1 MFLKKLIVILR
12 LGDGKKY
19 KNELGFKSNR
29 VDINMS
35 FFWFSEPKSQA
46 QPKATVRK
54 TVDIQPTPVVTPSP
68 VLEPECCKVESH
80 RQVEHERE
88 HAHEYEREPEPELRI
103 SQPEPEVS
111 PFVST
116 RSVPTADAFTQVH
129 ITHRPKKRVDL
140 TVEIPVCK
148 SVSISDACTPVLS
161 AYNSP
166 RYDVQFQRE
175 PEPENPYE
183 DLWPCSEPCTPT
195 SASTRRSEEEF
206 KLQTTIHHL
215 ENLFRKGLYHHVK
228 AVHQGV
234 FKDTVLH
241 GGHVAAPDREDLDAR
256 ENIHLFTPTSRNQV
270 IEIQHKYVE
279 LVAESR
285 KFHER
290 LEVLTGQLGDL
301 TLNF

>member
-1 MFLKKLIVILR
+1 MFLKKLNVILR
-12 LGDGKKY
+12 LGNGKKY

-35 FFWFSEPKSQA
+35 FFWFSEPKP
-46 QPKATVRK
+46 QPKAPVRK
-54 TVDIQPTPVVTPSP
+54 TVEIQPTPVAAPSSVAS
-68 VLEPECCKVESH
+68 VLEPERKVDSH
-80 RQVEHERE
+80 RQVE
-88 HAHEYEREPEPELRI
+88 
-103 SQPEPEVS
+103 PEPEVKVPQS
-111 PFVST
+111 QVEPPPSVST
-116 RSVPTADAFTQVH
+116 RSVPTADAFTQVY

-140 TVEIPVCK
+140 TVEVPVCK
-148 SVSISDACTPVLS
+148 SVSISDACTPVQS

-166 RYDVQFQRE
+166 RYDVQFQ
-175 PEPENPYE
+175 PEPKNPYD

-195 SASTRRSEEEF
+195 SAYSRRSEEEF

-215 ENLFRKGLYHHVK
+215 ENLFNKGLYHNLK

-234 FKDTVLH
+234 YKDTVLH

-256 ENIHLFTPTSRNQV
+256 ENIHLFNPTSYNQV

-301 TLNF
+301 TLDF